1 MPTIEKAIELV
12 KDAFGFWE
20 SEYCVGDDWTEEHEA
35 CDLAVDALKKQDPKK
50 PVPVSGLH
58 FDSHITFAKGF
69 RCPTCEARIYIIG
82 EAIYCPRCG
91 QKLDWKQQGFNIE
104 KNGQI

>member
-35 CDLAVDALKKQDPKK
+35 RDLAVDALKKQDPKK
-50 PVPVSGLH
+50 PVPVSGLR
-58 FDSHITFAKGF
+58 FDSHGIFAKGF
-69 RCPTCEARIYIIG
+69 RCPTCEARIYTIG
-82 EAIYCPRCG
+82 EVIYCPHCG
-91 QKLDWKQQGFNIE
+91 QKLDWNTRDFNIE

>member
-12 KDAFGFWE
+12 KDAFGSWE

-35 CDLAVDALKKQDPKK
+35 RDLAVDALKKQDPKK
-50 PVPVSGLH
+50 PVPVGGFYVDGH
-58 FDSHITFAKGF
+58 RIFATGF
-69 RCPTCEARIYIIG
+69 HCPTCEAHLYIG
-82 EAIYCPRCG
+82 EVIYCPRCG